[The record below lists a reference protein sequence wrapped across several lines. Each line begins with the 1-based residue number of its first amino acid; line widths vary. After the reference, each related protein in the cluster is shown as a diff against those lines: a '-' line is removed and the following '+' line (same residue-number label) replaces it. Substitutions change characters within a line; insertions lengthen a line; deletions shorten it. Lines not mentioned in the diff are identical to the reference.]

1 MSNRRFTSLTAAGL
15 LFLITLIGFQC
26 WNAPTEQALA
36 HADKPTAAESHFA
49 TQIAPLLA
57 RHCLECHNSA
67 TREGGLDLSR
77 KEAALRGGDSGAAI
91 VPGKSAESRLWEQV
105 ESGAMPQDRAP
116 LTDEQK
122 QLLRDWIDAGAA
134 WTVDVIDP
142 ADYPHSAAAA
152 AAWVQRL
159 TNAEYVATVHAA
171 TGVDVAREAQ
181 EWLPPEVRADGFSN
195 TAYNLGVDLPH
206 IEAYSRLAAVI
217 VERMNIAEFVQQ
229 HAPGEPT
236 TRLLE
241 SREPAETG
249 EAMQQVIR
257 AIGRWLLR
265 GPLQEHELAAYL
277 DVVRAVAELDG
288 GAEEAL
294 SYVIEAMLQSPR
306 FVYRVL
312 QQRGDGER
320 TPVTQYELA
329 SRLSYIL
336 WGAPPD
342 EELLRAADAGELQSR
357 EQIAAQVQRM
367 LQDPRCIARSLQF
380 AHDWLDLG
388 RLANL
393 RPDPARFPN
402 WSPQLAADMRAETL
416 AYFQEIAWNDERPL
430 SDLMNAPFPFPPPL
444 LAEHYGLDRE
454 QGSDSAQPRRNEIA
468 LQRPSRVT
476 SGLQVLYTFDEGS
489 GDVVRDVSGSGDPL
503 NLRIADSAAVRWS
516 DAGLTIAAPTII
528 TAGDPPARLIDAARE
543 SHELTIEAWVTPAS
557 AAQDGPARIVSLSS
571 GVLARNFTL
580 GQDGDRYD
588 IRFRTTG
595 TNDSGQ
601 PSLPSAPGAAG
612 PTPAHVVYTRNAQG
626 RAVVYINGAESA
638 QLQVGGDLSNWDRS
652 FQLMLANELS
662 GDRPWL
668 GTLHLAAVYNRAL
681 SPDEVQRN
689 HAAGARSDGPPALAG
704 HNGLEALYT
713 FNSRGGDVV
722 RDESGVGDPLDL
734 RISNSSAVSWTSDG
748 LQLNEPVLI
757 ATSGP
762 AQRLIAAVRASRAV
776 TIDAWITPAELGL
789 TGPARIVT
797 LSETTGRRNVTLGQ
811 EEDRFDVRF
820 RTSSTDG
827 NGIPSLTAP
836 AGSLRPR
843 MTRVVYTRD
852 AAGQARIYVDGE
864 EVAAANIGGDLS
876 IWDGGFRL
884 ALGNEPTGDRPWR
897 GTYHR
902 LAIYS
907 RALSPEDLRQSAGPL
922 RYDLTDVPQRGG
934 LLTHG
939 SILTVGGDDAST
951 VTRGLFVLFDFLYG
965 QVGSP
970 PACVDTT
977 PVPAAPGQSR
987 RAVAEARLANSACG
1001 GCHAKF
1007 EPFAFGLEKF
1017 DGIGAFHERDEHGNA
1032 LREDGEILI
1041 PGQAQPSPFTSTAEL
1056 MDLLAGSDRLQRCL
1070 TRKLAQ
1076 FALGHPLTSSDASIL
1091 DTIHA
1096 EAQAAGGT
1104 YEDLITAILLSDLV
1118 RSTSTEPSE

>member
-1 MSNRRFTSLTAAGL
+1 MISRRSTTLTAAAVLAG
-15 LFLITLIGFQC
+15 IGWIGFHHRG
-26 WNAPTEQALA
+26 APLAQQA
-36 HADKPTAAESHFA
+36 HADDQTAADEARFSEH
-49 TQIAPLLA
+49 IAPLLA
-57 RHCLECHNSA
+57 RHCLECHDSA

-77 KEAALRGGDSGAAI
+77 KDAALRGGDSGAAI
-91 VPGKSAESRLWEQV
+91 VPGKSDESLLWEQV
-105 ESGAMPQDRAP
+105 QSGAMPQDRPP

-122 QLLRDWIDAGAA
+122 ELLREWIDAGAD

-142 ADYPHSAAAA
+142 ADYPHSAAVAS
-152 AAWVQRL
+152 AWIQRL
-159 TNAEYVATVHAA
+159 TNTEYVATVHAA
-171 TGVDVAREAQ
+171 TGVDIAREAH

-206 IEAYSRLAAVI
+206 IEAYARLAAVI
-217 VERMNIAEFVQQ
+217 VERMNIAEFAEQ
-229 HAPGEPT
+229 HVPGEPT

-241 SREPAETG
+241 SRGPADTG

-265 GPLQEHELAAYL
+265 GPLEEHELSAYL

-294 SYVIEAMLQSPR
+294 GYVIEAMLQSPR
-306 FVYRVL
+306 FIYRVE
-312 QQRGDGER
+312 QQRGDGAR
-320 TPVTQYELA
+320 TAVTQYELA

-342 EELLRAADAGELQSR
+342 ERLLSAADAGELQTR
-357 EQIAAQVQRM
+357 EQIAGQVQRM
-367 LQDPRCIARSLQF
+367 LADPRCVTRSLQF

-388 RLANL
+388 RLENL
-393 RPDPARFPN
+393 RPDPERFPN
-402 WSPQLAADMRAETL
+402 WSPQLAADMQAETL
-416 AYFQEIAWNDERPL
+416 AYFEEIAWNEERPL
-430 SDLMNAPFPFPPPL
+430 SDLMNAPFTFATPL
-444 LAEHYGLDRE
+444 LAEHYGLNRE
-454 QGSDSAQPRRNEIA
+454 QGSDASQPRRTEVA

-503 NLRIADSAAVRWS
+503 NLRIADSAAVQWS
-516 DAGLTIAAPTII
+516 DAGLTIAAPTMI

-543 SHELTIEAWVTPAS
+543 SHELTIEAWVTPAN
-557 AAQDGPARIVSLSS
+557 AAQDGPARIVSLSTS
-571 GVLARNFTL
+571 VLARNFTL

-588 IRFRTTG
+588 VRFRTTG

-612 PTPAHVVYTRNAQG
+612 PAPAHVVYTHNAQG
-626 RAVVYINGAESA
+626 RAVIYINGAESA

-652 FQLMLANELS
+652 HQLMLANELS

-668 GTLHLAAVYNRAL
+668 GTLHLAAIYNRAL

-713 FNSRGGDVV
+713 FNARGGDVV

-734 RISNSSAVSWTSDG
+734 QIGNPSAVSWTSDG
-748 LQLNEPVLI
+748 LQLNDPVLI
-757 ATSGP
+757 STAGP
-762 AQRLIAAVRASRAV
+762 AQRLIAAVRASRAI

-811 EEDRFDVRF
+811 DDDRFDVRF
-820 RTSSTDG
+820 RTSATDG
-827 NGIPSLTAP
+827 NGIPSLAAP
-836 AGSLRPR
+836 AGSLRTR

-852 AAGQARIYVDGE
+852 AAGQARIHVDGE

-876 IWDGGFRL
+876 NWDGNFRL
-884 ALGNEPTGDRPWR
+884 ALGNETTGDRPWR

-907 RALSPEDLRQSAGPL
+907 RALSPDDLRLSAGPL

-951 VTRGLFVLFDFLYG
+951 VTRGLFILFDFLYG

-977 PVPAAPGQSR
+977 PVPAEPGQSR

-1017 DGIGAFHERDEHGNA
+1017 DGVGAFHEQDEHGNP

-1041 PGQAQPSPFTSTAEL
+1041 PGQAQPAPYASTAEL

-1070 TRKLAQ
+1070 TRKVAQ
-1076 FALGHPLTSSDASIL
+1076 FSLGRPLTAADAPIL

-1104 YEDLITAILLSDLV
+1104 YEALITAIVLSDLV
-1118 RSTSTEPSE
+1118 RSTRSEAAE